1 MFLLLDHPWVYL
13 KMGYCYSSQLSW
25 TVSDGLP
32 HPCSLHNTFLPPW
45 ELSRRKETVFS
56 VSTGLVFNV
65 SVLPSRSGR
74 QLRATEIACIVLGGL
89 WGNQQ
94 LKGRYF
100 IPGYRLFIWQ
110 PVASTLNHIIFF
122 SWIIDTWCYLP
133 VSTNTWHFS
142 SFSYTINK
150 NDFLLSYLWWYLVY
164 SSSYS

>member
-25 TVSDGLP
+25 TVNDGLP
-32 HPCSLHNTFLPPW
+32 HHFSLHNTFLPPW
-45 ELSRRKETVFS
+45 ELYRRKETV
-56 VSTGLVFNV
+56 LAFNV

-110 PVASTLNHIIFF
+110 SVASTLNHIIFF
-122 SWIIDTWCYLP
+122 PGSLTHCAIYLSLQILGISP
-133 VSTNTWHFS
+133 ASLIPSIKVTFC
-142 SFSYTINK
+142 FPIFG
-150 NDFLLSYLWWYLVY
+150 DI
-164 SSSYS
+164 